1 LFQPLDSSESVTG
14 EESVTVE
21 ESGEE
26 SDPQP
31 LAKKLKAHTTGRAM
45 PKVGC
50 TSPTKKGQK
59 AARHAKNIVPAS
71 DDKTP
76 GKTKKAKPKLQDMI
90 NMKAK
95 EIEEKRIC
103 DMANLM
109 LSQPAGEE
117 QIAMPPLSPS
127 QVQVSRF
134 QWGGIKESGG
144 DSEP

>member
-1 LFQPLDSSESVTG
+1 VP
-14 EESVTVE
+14 
-21 ESGEE
+21 
-26 SDPQP
+26 
-31 LAKKLKAHTTGRAM
+31 KK
-45 PKVGC
+45 
-50 TSPTKKGQK
+50 
-59 AARHAKNIVPAS
+59 IVPAS
-71 DDKTP
+71 DDETP
-76 GKTKKAKPKLQDMI
+76 GKTKKVKPKLQDMI

-95 EIEEKRIC
+95 EIEEKRMC